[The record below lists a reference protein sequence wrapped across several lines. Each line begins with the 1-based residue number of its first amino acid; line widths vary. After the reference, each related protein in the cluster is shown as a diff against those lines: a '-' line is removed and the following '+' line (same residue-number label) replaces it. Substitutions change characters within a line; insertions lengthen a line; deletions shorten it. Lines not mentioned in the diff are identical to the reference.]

1 MSESAETHES
11 GPILVCW
18 IATPLPERCPCYQ
31 LSARYPDLNI
41 QVEGC
46 LPLGDGQM
54 LERIRI
60 QNAPGEGTTEE
71 LIRSSPDVRELTLVS
86 QTEDSVLHQC
96 TVPLCSVIAVHEKL
110 HILPEFP
117 FHIERGLESFLVMAQ
132 SSKCREFLS
141 AIKEQIPGAVVTS
154 ISRDSITPVEGLL
167 TERQREVFHY
177 ALTQGYWDVP
187 RRTTLSELATSLKV
201 SKSTL
206 HEILSSVES
215 KIIHKVTEREISEA

>member
-11 GPILVCW
+11 GPILVCR
-18 IATPLPERCPCYQ
+18 IAIPLPERCPCYQ

-86 QTEDSVLHQC
+86 QTEDSVIYQC
-96 TVPLCSVIAVHEKL
+96 TVPLSSVIAVHEKL

-117 FHIERGLESFLVMAQ
+117 FHIERGVESFLVMAQ

-154 ISRDSITPVEGLL
+154 ISRDSITRVEGLL

-187 RRTTLSELATSLKV
+187 RRTTLSDLATSLKV